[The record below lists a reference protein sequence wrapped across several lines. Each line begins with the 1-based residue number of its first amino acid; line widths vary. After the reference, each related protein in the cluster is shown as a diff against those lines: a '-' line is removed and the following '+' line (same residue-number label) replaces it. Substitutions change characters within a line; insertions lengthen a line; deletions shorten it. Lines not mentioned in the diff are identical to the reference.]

1 MLELWNKASD
11 KGKSVGAIFMDL
23 SKAFNTLNH
32 DLEIA
37 KLEAYGFSKN
47 SLNYFQSYLRNRL
60 QRTNVNN
67 NFSLWKDIFA
77 GVRQGSILGPLMFN
91 VYINDIFLFPDNV
104 CLSNYHD
111 TNTNRNILNKN
122 FLSVQKWLY
131 DNYMVLNPGK
141 CCYMS
146 FGL

>member
-104 CLSNYHD
+104 CSSNYHD